1 LSIRE
6 RLKTKMADKEANE
19 SGSSRIRLVLNDS
32 TAIKG
37 HMTRNFLPNFYASPE
52 SALKMM
58 TNTLVK
64 LISFPSYR
72 AVVFSCYDVTSCS

>member
-1 LSIRE
+1 MSTRE

-19 SGSSRIRLVLNDS
+19 SESSRIRLVLNDS
-32 TAIKG
+32 TAIL
-37 HMTRNFLPNFYASPE
+37 MARNFRPDFYASPE
-52 SALKMM
+52 SALKMT

-72 AVVFSCYDVTSCS
+72 AVVFSCYDVTSCF